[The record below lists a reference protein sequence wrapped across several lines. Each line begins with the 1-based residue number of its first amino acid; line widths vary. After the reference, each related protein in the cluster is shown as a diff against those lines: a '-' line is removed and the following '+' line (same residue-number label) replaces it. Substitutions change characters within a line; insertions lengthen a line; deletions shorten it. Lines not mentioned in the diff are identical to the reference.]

1 VREVRTKASAEAEID
16 AKIAKL
22 QEKKRALKKKAGER
36 VARIA
41 FDAGLMEIEV
51 SDEALLAELISVV
64 ERFRKSGTKP
74 SSGNIVAAQPSRNA
88 AGEAGG
94 RNG

>member
-1 VREVRTKASAEAEID
+1 
-16 AKIAKL
+16 L
-22 QEKKRALKKKAGER
+22 KKAGER
-36 VARIA
+36 VARLA
-41 FDAGLMEIEV
+41 FDACLMEV
-51 SDEALLAELISVV
+51 LLAELRIVV

-74 SSGNIVAAQPSRNA
+74 SSGNIVAAQPSGNA